1 MENPTNMEHQ
11 NTTVEETVNAQLG
24 EPTPGNVNA
33 QKNQP
38 AQPKTKKNIRERMK
52 NTLHSFLSVFMEF
65 PVTIA
70 SIVIAAIFA
79 LILMDAD
86 YNTLHYD
93 NVMETM
99 VFFLV
104 FASGTLFFEEFVRF
118 DKFLPLYK
126 KTPVLKW
133 LFEGVGLIIAAIV
146 GAITVYYMEY
156 DEITKEAEYFSR
168 FLIFWITAT
177 ILMAIYFMYKR
188 SKESFSKYCLS
199 VFISL
204 FQTTL
209 IYGLFAIGL
218 AIVIAIFDFLI
229 LDTDPIDLIG
239 HVELF
244 LAAGIYFPALIICF
258 SRIREKIG
266 GFGKVVVEYALLIIL
281 LLAFCVIYLYI
292 FKIIAQRELPRNE
305 IFAMLS
311 WLFAIGLPIWTMA
324 QYYKPQV
331 LGKIASFLPFAFIP
345 FIVLQTICMGIR
357 VSAYGVTMSRYA
369 GILLIIFEILY
380 VVLYAIKMGKVV
392 AYIVPTAVFLVLG
405 AMLLP
410 GVNSFS
416 VSANSQIKRMEEMY
430 TLDLEEMDNSEIEEL
445 KSIYNELKWNCGFE
459 GTEYLEKRFTRS
471 ELRKLD
477 NLYSYLHEDID
488 IDMNLKEYSAYL
500 SLDEIEVSGYQSL
513 SYVSYYYY
521 QYDESDSFDA
531 TNVNFSPNNSSAD
544 YYLDISGL
552 LEELVSVPE
561 EDFYDYV
568 QQNNGFVIDEH
579 HKLVFERVYLKTVD
593 DEYIYVSIDAYLLM
607 K

>member
-1 MENPTNMEHQ
+1 MDNPTNVEKD
-11 NTTVEETVNAQLG
+11 NITVEENMNAQPVEPTPETVNAQ
-24 EPTPGNVNA
+24 
-33 QKNQP
+33 QNQP
-38 AQPKTKKNIRERMK
+38 APQKTKKNMKERMK

-93 NVMETM
+93 NVNKTM
-99 VFFLV
+99 IFFLV

-126 KTPVLKW
+126 KMPALKW
-133 LFEGVGLIIAAIV
+133 LFEGAGLIIAAIV
-146 GAITVYYMEY
+146 GVITVYYMGFDEY
-156 DEITKEAEYFSR
+156 TKAAECFSR

-177 ILMAIYFMYKR
+177 ILMAIYFMYQR

-331 LGKIASFLPFAFIP
+331 LGKLASFLPFAFLP
-345 FIVLQTICMGIR
+345 FIVLQIICMGLR
-357 VSAYGVTMSRYA
+357 VSAYGVTMPRYA
-369 GILLIIFEILY
+369 GIVLIIFEILY
-380 VVLYAIKMGKVV
+380 VALYAVKMGKVV
-392 AYIVPTAVFLVLG
+392 AYIVPTAVVLVLG

-410 GVNSFS
+410 GVNAFS
-416 VSANSQIKRMEEMY
+416 VSANSQIKRMEEVY
-430 TLDLEEMDNSEIEEL
+430 ADPEEMDNSEIEEL
-445 KSIYNELKWNCGFE
+445 RSIYNELKWNCGFE
-459 GTEYLEKRFTRS
+459 GTEYLEQRFTRS
-471 ELRKLD
+471 ERRKLD
-477 NLYSYLHEDID
+477 NLYNYLHDETDFNMDI
-488 IDMNLKEYSAYL
+488 KEYSAYL
-500 SLDEIEVSGYQSL
+500 SLNEVDVSGYQSL
-513 SYVSYYYY
+513 TNISCYYN

-531 TNVNFSPNNSSAD
+531 TNVCFSQNNTSKD
-544 YYLDISGL
+544 YYLDISSL
-552 LEELVSVPE
+552 LEELVSVSE

-579 HKLVFERVYLKTVD
+579 HKLVFEHVYIKTAD
-593 DEYIYVSIDAYLLM
+593 GEYTYVSMDAYLLM